1 MTRLSYMIERDIYQ
15 SHIPELAKLL
25 RGFDE
30 SAYRLELNGKV
41 MSKSSWDVV
50 GFDGFDLLG
59 EAPSQATLH
68 VQVLQGDSSI
78 QVGDGGGLP
87 SGDGDDGPISSP
99 AAQPGATECSVT
111 SPLYVK
117 DGEKIYNLY
126 CCLTKTTMSELFS
139 EVLEKM
145 VKIDP
150 SESRRFR
157 LRIGSTDFGL
167 NERSKTTTL
176 DMAGCIKEMTIP
188 ILFLPPQASAISS
201 TAAQPEPDM
210 RTTSEL
216 FVRFEEKLIRL
227 HVCASH
233 DTISDLFG
241 KVFEKLDYLPS
252 PSRIFYLRIGVR
264 FWKQMGG
271 KSLKQGEYWKQ
282 EDAGSMTTTLSEAG
296 CNGQEGL
303 TLQAHEVSVVLIPLS
318 IKVPGD
324 SLLVDV
330 HLQHTS
336 LVGLAG
342 LVQEH
347 VGEPVVH
354 FIFGTDILD
363 PSVEYFPVIVSDI

>member
-1 MTRLSYMIERDIYQ
+1 M
-15 SHIPELAKLL
+15 
-25 RGFDE
+25 
-30 SAYRLELNGKV
+30 
-41 MSKSSWDVV
+41 
-50 GFDGFDLLG
+50 
-59 EAPSQATLH
+59 
-68 VQVLQGDSSI
+68 
-78 QVGDGGGLP
+78 
-87 SGDGDDGPISSP
+87 
-99 AAQPGATECSVT
+99 T

-157 LRIGSTDFGL
+157 LRIGSTNFEL

-210 RTTSEL
+210 RRTSEL
-216 FVRFEEKLIRL
+216 FVRFEEKVIRL

-318 IKVPGD
+318 IEVPGD

-347 VGEPVVH
+347 MGEPVVH
-354 FIFGTDILD
+354 FIFGTVILD
-363 PSVEYFPVIVSDI
+363 PSSEILKDRRLSSFSIKEDSTLVAVLLDTEEEAATEQPRDAAAAKEGEHLA